1 MDEKY
6 TVQEIVEIA
15 IEIEKNGEEF
25 YHIMAESS
33 NTVPLRDL
41 FNYLSAEEN
50 KHKQKFAEILK
61 LVGGYQISDIYY
73 ATEYMGYM
81 KAIADERV
89 FTKDIAFIDLARE
102 LVSPKEAIDV
112 AVAFEKDTIIFLHE
126 MLDMFGQSDNKNAI
140 EQLLSEERMHI
151 RKLAELKRNL
161 KDRS

>member
-1 MDEKY
+1 MNEKY

-25 YHIMAESS
+25 YRIMAESS

-50 KHKQKFAEILK
+50 KHAHKFEEILK
-61 LVGGYQISDIYY
+61 SVGGYQISDIYY

-89 FTKDIAFIDLARE
+89 FAKDVAYIDLARE
-102 LVSPKEAIDV
+102 LVSPKQAIEV
-112 AVAFEKDTIIFLHE
+112 AVAFEKDSIIFLHE
-126 MLDMFGQSDNKNAI
+126 MLDMFSQSDDKGAI
-140 EQLLSEERMHI
+140 EQLLTEERMHI
-151 RKLAELKRNL
+151 RKLAELKRDL
-161 KDRS
+161 R

>member
-1 MDEKY
+1 MNDKF
-6 TVQEIVEIA
+6 TVQEIIEIA

-25 YHIMAESS
+25 YRIMAESS

-61 LVGGYQISDIYY
+61 SAGGYQISDIYY

-89 FTKDIAFIDLARE
+89 FTKDVSYIDLARE
-102 LVSPKEAIDV
+102 LASPK
-112 AVAFEKDTIIFLHE
+112 
-126 MLDMFGQSDNKNAI
+126 QAI
-140 EQLLSEERMHI
+140 EIGRAHV
-151 RKLAELKRNL
+151 
-161 KDRS
+161 